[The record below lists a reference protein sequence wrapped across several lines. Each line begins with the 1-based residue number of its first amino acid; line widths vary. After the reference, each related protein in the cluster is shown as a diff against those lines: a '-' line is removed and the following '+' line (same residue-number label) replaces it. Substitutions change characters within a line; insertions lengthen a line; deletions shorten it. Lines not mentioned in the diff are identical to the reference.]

1 MFRKVRAGILIFISV
16 LNTPIT
22 LARDIQAGQG
32 LATDTMLFLIFGV
45 VGGLLMWRLIRKGL

>member
-22 LARDIQAGQG
+22 LTRDIQAGQG
-32 LATDTMLFLIFGV
+32 LAIDTILFLLFGV
-45 VGGLLMWRLIRKGL
+45 IGGLLMWRLIRR